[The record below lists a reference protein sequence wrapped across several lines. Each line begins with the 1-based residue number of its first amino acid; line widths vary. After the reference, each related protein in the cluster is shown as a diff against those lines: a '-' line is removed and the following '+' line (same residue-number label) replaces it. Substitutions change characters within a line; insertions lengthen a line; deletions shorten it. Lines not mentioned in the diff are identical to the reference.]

1 MTVKKSAEV
10 QVPKAEE
17 QRVITVT
24 PKNDP
29 ITENDILGN
38 IMMNKIKI
46 EKKQSPIADTSK
58 PAEEPKKTTKK

>member
-10 QVPKAEE
+10 EVSRAEE
-17 QRVITVT
+17 QKVITVT

-29 ITENDILGN
+29 ITENDILSN

-58 PAEEPKKTTKK
+58 SADETKKTTKK